1 MRPVLHGDVTAAAR
15 ALLMVPDAAREA
27 LCRRMIEEADFADRY
42 ARRMGRPHRDWGN
55 GTLMAAA
62 RARPLADE
70 PPLVEERY
78 CRCLET
84 VFRLLL
90 EWRTARRMKVARERL
105 GEGA

>member
-1 MRPVLHGDVTAAAR
+1 MRPVGHGDVTAAAR
-15 ALLMVPDAAREA
+15 AMLCVPPVAREA
-27 LCRRMIEEADFADRY
+27 LCKRMIQEADFADRY
-42 ARRMGRPHRDWGN
+42 AKRMGRPHRDWGN

-70 PPLVEERY
+70 PHLGEERY

-90 EWRTARRMKVARERL
+90 EWRVSRKRRAAEFMVPR
-105 GEGA
+105 